1 MTRLLNVVMK
11 TMMSQVPKTITILI
25 TATLKNKGNSIEKK
39 TSFFDLIASL
49 FYMSVLQVSLIAIEI
64 R

>member
-1 MTRLLNVVMK
+1 M
-11 TMMSQVPKTITILI
+11 TITILI
-25 TATLKNKGNSIEKK
+25 TATLKNKGNSNEKK